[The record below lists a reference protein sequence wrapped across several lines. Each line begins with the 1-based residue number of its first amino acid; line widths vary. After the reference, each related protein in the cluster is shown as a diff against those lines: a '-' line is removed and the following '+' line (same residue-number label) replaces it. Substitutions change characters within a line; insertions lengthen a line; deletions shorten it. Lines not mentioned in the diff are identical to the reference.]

1 MTPYFV
7 FCLTYFI
14 YVPLLLIS
22 YYMCNAF
29 PKSEISTYAYIFLYC
44 VDFYGVNYFWL
55 GNS

>member
-1 MTPYFV
+1 
-7 FCLTYFI
+7 
-14 YVPLLLIS
+14 
-22 YYMCNAF
+22 MCNAF